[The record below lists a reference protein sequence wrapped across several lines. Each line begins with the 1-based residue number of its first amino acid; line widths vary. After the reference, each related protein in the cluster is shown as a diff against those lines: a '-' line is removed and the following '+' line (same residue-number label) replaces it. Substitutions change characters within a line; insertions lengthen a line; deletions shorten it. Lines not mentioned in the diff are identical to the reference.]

1 MEKTY
6 RKMLI
11 DFIQEQVVD
20 VQELDSYRCH
30 KHKQDF
36 ARFAEPDDEY
46 WDEKEEWNAKCRMAV
61 DKTNDDG
68 LWEWTNVPDQYKEQA
83 INFIEEQEL

>member
-6 RKMLI
+6 RQMLI
-11 DFIQEQVVD
+11 DFIQEQDVD
-20 VQELDSYRCH
+20 VQELDSYTCH
-30 KHKQDF
+30 RNNQNF
-36 ARFAEPDDEY
+36 ARFAEPDDED
-46 WDEKEEWNAKCRMAV
+46 WDEREEWNAKCRMAV
-61 DKTNDDG
+61 DKINDDG